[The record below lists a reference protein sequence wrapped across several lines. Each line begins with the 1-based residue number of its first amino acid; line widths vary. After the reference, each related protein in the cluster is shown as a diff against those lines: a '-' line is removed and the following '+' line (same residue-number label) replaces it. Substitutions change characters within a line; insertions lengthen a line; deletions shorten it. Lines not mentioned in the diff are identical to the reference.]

1 MLSAFVL
8 IKLKIKQSLALS
20 RRYNSPFFHL
30 QPCWVSLTHTPI
42 MKASR
47 HPRGSLVSRSCH
59 WVYHTPNREYP
70 PPSPSS
76 SCFLGTTK
84 PALSSSLKI
93 RGQWNAAS
101 VFARLRFTCS
111 LQSARCSGVWTAPA
125 EILAGHPQ
133 SPAPQQWQGSNLSLL
148 MGYFRAVT
156 VGPESQSAAW
166 LHSTIATWSARKS

>member
-1 MLSAFVL
+1 MLGV
-8 IKLKIKQSLALS
+8 
-20 RRYNSPFFHL
+20 
-30 QPCWVSLTHTPI
+30 THTHTNYEGQQT
-42 MKASR
+42 SQR
-47 HPRGSLVSRSCH
+47 LSGVQVLSLGVPYPYRQ
-59 WVYHTPNREYP
+59 YP

-111 LQSARCSGVWTAPA
+111 LQSARCPGVWTAPA

-166 LHSTIATWSARKS
+166 LHSTTATWSARKS

>member
-59 WVYHTPNREYP
+59 WVYHTPTDSTHHHLHPPAVFWEPPNLPYP
-70 PPSPSS
+70 LP
-76 SCFLGTTK
+76 
-84 PALSSSLKI
+84 LK
-93 RGQWNAAS
+93 
-101 VFARLRFTCS
+101 
-111 LQSARCSGVWTAPA
+111 
-125 EILAGHPQ
+125 
-133 SPAPQQWQGSNLSLL
+133 
-148 MGYFRAVT
+148 
-156 VGPESQSAAW
+156 
-166 LHSTIATWSARKS
+166 